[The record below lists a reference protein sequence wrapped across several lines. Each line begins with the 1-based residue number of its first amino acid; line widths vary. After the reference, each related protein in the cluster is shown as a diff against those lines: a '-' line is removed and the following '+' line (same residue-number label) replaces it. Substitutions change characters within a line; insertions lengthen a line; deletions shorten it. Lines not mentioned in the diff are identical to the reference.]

1 MIGIERCRVCGESVG
16 HGETRGDVCLECR
29 VSIVRSPLYYLKK
42 KIELGRDKKAV
53 LMYDLRA
60 INQESDQCRKRNGGG
75 RNGKYQNQQA

>member
-1 MIGIERCRVCGESVG
+1 MQG
-16 HGETRGDVCLECR
+16 LECR
-29 VSIVRSPLYYLKK
+29 VSIVQEGFRRRREVEVGKIMRSPLYYLKK